1 MNSAMNEVKEKNFQ
15 LDQTSMNHS
24 SQVKAL
30 EQAASHMNAELNS
43 SQTQIKELQ
52 LQSAQ
57 QSEDFKKY
65 KRQTIIK
72 NKKLNDLI
80 IQERESCQKI
90 KAEGEAL
97 LAQRDS

>member
-1 MNSAMNEVKEKNFQ
+1 
-15 LDQTSMNHS
+15 MNHS
-24 SQVKAL
+24 LQVKAL

-43 SQTQIKELQ
+43 SQTQIRELQ
-52 LQSAQ
+52 LQSAS

-90 KAEGEAL
+90 KAEGETL
-97 LAQRDS
+97 LA

>member
-1 MNSAMNEVKEKNFQ
+1 
-15 LDQTSMNHS
+15 MNHS
-24 SQVKAL
+24 LQVKAL

-43 SQTQIKELQ
+43 SQTQIRELQ
-52 LQSAQ
+52 LQSTS

-90 KAEGEAL
+90 KAEGETL
-97 LAQRDS
+97 LA

>member
-1 MNSAMNEVKEKNFQ
+1 
-15 LDQTSMNHS
+15 
-24 SQVKAL
+24 
-30 EQAASHMNAELNS
+30 
-43 SQTQIKELQ
+43 LQ
-52 LQSAQ
+52 LQSAS

-97 LAQRDS
+97 LA